1 LRELLTMW
9 QNTKMVVL
17 TALTAALYGGLTVP
31 FKALVIVPGFTEI
44 RPTVV
49 IPVLMGIIAGP
60 AGAWGA
66 AIGNLIGDILGGTQ
80 GPSSV
85 FGFLGN
91 LAFAYTAYK
100 LYRGSA
106 ALEAAPTGADGEA
119 ATPETGR
126 GPVMLGRLLVGAL
139 GVLVAV
145 AAVVSWAPDQGVEAG
160 WTHYAG
166 RVALLLVGAGLVAT
180 AALRRWG
187 ASLLP
192 VLPTA
197 IASSMMCGGIIG
209 FGTEVLG
216 SQPFGFLA
224 SIIAINNTVAIVLL
238 LPLLLPAVLPRAKR
252 WGLLVADVLPAEDI
266 SVSRAPRVGRA
277 LMWVGLAG
285 LYVVGLGL
293 YSGQFT
299 ALQDLAGLQAAG
311 VWPAQ
316 APFLALALIGL
327 ALA

>member
-1 LRELLTMW
+1 MRELLTMW
-9 QNTKMVVL
+9 QSTKMVVL
-17 TALTAALYGGLTVP
+17 AALTAALYGGLTVP
-31 FKALVIVPGFTEI
+31 FKALVILPGFTEI

-80 GPSSV
+80 GPSSA
-85 FGFLGN
+85 FGFIGN
-91 LAFAYTAYK
+91 LGFAYTAYK
-100 LYRGSA
+100 LYRGPVSREL
-106 ALEAAPTGADGEA
+106 ALAEVPNEMGA
-119 ATPETGR
+119 TGR
-126 GPVMLGRLLVGAL
+126 GPAPTWLGRLIL
-139 GVLVAV
+139 GVLGALVAV
-145 AAVVSWAPDQGVEAG
+145 AAVVTWSPGEGSQAG

-166 RVALLLVGAGLVAT
+166 RVALLLAGAGLVAT
-180 AALRRWG
+180 ATLRRWG
-187 ASLLP
+187 ESMLP

-197 IASSMMCGGIIG
+197 VASSMMCGGIIG

-224 SIIAINNTVAIVLL
+224 SIIAINNTVAIALL

-252 WGLLVADVLPAEDI
+252 WGLLVADVLPPDDI
-266 SVSRAPRVGRA
+266 SVPRAPRMGRC
-277 LMWVGLAG
+277 LMWIGLVGLYA
-285 LYVVGLGL
+285 VGLGL
-293 YSGQFT
+293 YSGEFA
-299 ALQDLAGLQAAG
+299 ALPDRAGLPAAG
-311 VWPAQ
+311 VWPVQ

>member
-1 LRELLTMW
+1 MRELFTMW
-9 QNTKMVVL
+9 QSTKMVVL
-17 TALTAALYGGLTVP
+17 AALTAAMYGGLTVP
-31 FKALVIVPGFTEI
+31 FKTLVIVPGFTEI

-80 GPSSV
+80 GPSSA
-85 FGFLGN
+85 FGFFGN
-91 LAFAYTAYK
+91 LMFAYTAYK
-100 LYRGSA
+100 LYRQPVA
-106 ALEAAPTGADGEA
+106 RELAPAQTEGEIGASGDGRA
-119 ATPETGR
+119 PAW
-126 GPVMLGRLLVGAL
+126 LGRLVLGAL
-139 GVLVAV
+139 GALVAG
-145 AAVVSWAPDQGVEAG
+145 AAVVSWVPGEGVRAG

-166 RVALLLVGAGLVAT
+166 RVALLLAGTGLVAT

-187 ASLLP
+187 ESLLP

-197 IASSMMCGGIIG
+197 VASSMMCGGIIG

-224 SIIAINNTVAIVLL
+224 SVIAINNTVAIALL

-252 WGLLVADVLPAEDI
+252 WGLLVVDVLPADDI
-266 SVSRAPRVGRA
+266 SVPRAPRIGRC
-277 LMWVGLAG
+277 LVWIGLVGLYA
-285 LYVVGLGL
+285 VGLGL
-293 YSGQFT
+293 YSGEFA
-299 ALQDLAGLQAAG
+299 ALRDLAGLPAAG
-311 VWPAQ
+311 IWPVQ